1 MDEIRDIAKELM
13 QSVMP
18 IVALVIIIQ
27 LILFDDPLHNV
38 LQFIIG
44 AIMLSLGLGIFLLGV
59 KVGLMRL
66 GELIGSELPQR
77 VSFLLLVFF
86 VFLLG
91 IAITVAEPDVQVL
104 AQQVAYVSDGG
115 VSKNI
120 LVTFVGLGVGLFLAI
135 AAARVL
141 LGIPM
146 AYLLVFGY
154 LAVFALSYFVPPGF
168 VPVSFDSGG
177 VTTGP
182 MTVPFIMALGVG
194 LTSVIGGK
202 SSLGDSFGFV
212 ALASIGPILAVM
224 LLGVIYG

>member
-1 MDEIRDIAKELM
+1 MDEIRDITKELM
-13 QSVMP
+13 QSVTP
-18 IVALVIIIQ
+18 IVALVIILQ
-27 LILFDDPLHNV
+27 LILFDNPLHHV
-38 LQFIIG
+38 LQFVIG
-44 AIMLSLGLGIFLLGV
+44 AVMVSLGLGIFLLGV

-66 GELIGSELPQR
+66 GDLVGSELPQR
-77 VSFLLLVFF
+77 VSFPLLVFF
-86 VFLLG
+86 VLLLG

-104 AQQVAYVSDGG
+104 AQQVAYVSDNG
-115 VSKNI
+115 VSKSV
-120 LVTFVGLGVGLFLAI
+120 LVTFVGVGVGLFLAI

-146 AYLLVFGY
+146 GYLLVSGY
-154 LAVFALSYFVPPGF
+154 LAVFALSYFVPPAF

-202 SSLGDSFGFV
+202 NTLGDSFGFV

-224 LLGVIYG
+224 LLGVIYA